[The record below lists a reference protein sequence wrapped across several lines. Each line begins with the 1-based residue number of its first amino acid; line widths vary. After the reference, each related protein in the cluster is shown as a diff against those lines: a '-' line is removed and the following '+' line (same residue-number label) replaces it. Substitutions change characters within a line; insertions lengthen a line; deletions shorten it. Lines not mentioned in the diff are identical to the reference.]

1 VTYLD
6 EEIRVSR
13 GDRGNLFVL
22 RMHDATKEL
31 PRKGDDDDDTR
42 KQNGFLDGVAA
53 TRNRSVT
60 AL

>member
-1 VTYLD
+1 MYGTTLSVTYLD

-31 PRKGDDDDDTR
+31 PRKGDDDDEEE
-42 KQNGFLDGVAA
+42 KGVYEA
-53 TRNRSVT
+53 
-60 AL
+60 

>member
-1 VTYLD
+1 LYGTTLSVTYLD

-31 PRKGDDDDDTR
+31 PRTGDDDEEEE
-42 KQNGFLDGVAA
+42 KGVYEA
-53 TRNRSVT
+53 
-60 AL
+60 